1 MASKKKT
8 RRFSTSFHRKSP
20 FKIIGP
26 GVITGASD
34 DDPSGIGTYSQ
45 AGALFGFG
53 MLWMALFLFPLM
65 YTIQEICGRI
75 GLVTGSGLG
84 KVIKDKYSNKVMLPL
99 ASLLLIANTINIG
112 VDIGAMA
119 SSVRILFPQISPL
132 IATIGFTIFILFSE
146 IYLPY
151 NKFARVLKFA
161 ALSLFA
167 YVITAM
173 LVGGNATDIAFSTL
187 LPHIEFTKEYA
198 MMFVAIFGTTISPY
212 LFFWQTSEE
221 VEEEVMAG
229 KTKEIGKKR
238 SKQAGKTEF
247 RKMKADTAIGMAFSQ
262 VIMWAIIV
270 TCSGTLH
277 SQGITNIQ
285 TAEQAA
291 QALEPLVGG
300 SDFSGLIAKSVFTL
314 GIIGTGLLAIP
325 ILAGGCGYVLADTF
339 GWKQGLHKKFREAK
353 AFYTVISVATVIGL
367 FINLV
372 GIDPIQALIFSA
384 VINGVLALPMLVAIM
399 KISNDKSVLKD
410 KTNKRKTNF
419 VGWLTVMING
429 ISVVYMIITTL

>member
-1 MASKKKT
+1 M
-8 RRFSTSFHRKSP
+8 
-20 FKIIGP
+20 GP
-26 GVITGASD
+26 GIITGASD

-45 AGALFGFG
+45 AGALFGLG
-53 MLWMALFLFPLM
+53 MLWMAIFLFPLM

-84 KVIKDKYSNKVMLPL
+84 KVIKEKYSNKVMLPL

-112 VDIGAMA
+112 VDLGAMA
-119 SSVRILFPQISPL
+119 SSVRILFPEIPPL
-132 IATIGFTIFILFSE
+132 IATISFTVFILFAE

-151 NKFARVLKFA
+151 NKFARVLKIT

-167 YVITAM
+167 YVITA
-173 LVGGNATDIAFSTL
+173 LLIGGKSTEIILSTL

-212 LFFWQTSEE
+212 LFFWQTSAE

-262 VIMWAIIV
+262 IIMWAIIV

-277 SQGITNIQ
+277 SHGIINIQ

-291 QALEPLVGG
+291 EALEPLGG
-300 SDFSGLIAKSVFTL
+300 EPNFSSLVAKSIFAL

-339 GWKQGLHKKFREAK
+339 GWKQGLYKKFKQAK
-353 AFYTVISVATVIGL
+353 AFYSVISVATIIGL
-367 FINLV
+367 FINLA
-372 GIDPIQALIFSA
+372 GIDPIQALIYSA
-384 VINGVLALPMLVAIM
+384 VINGVLALPMLVVIM
-399 KISNDKSVLKD
+399 KISNDKRVLKD
-410 KTNKRKTNF
+410 NINDKRTNF
-419 VGWLTVMING
+419 VGWLTVLING
-429 ISVVYMIITTL
+429 ISVIYMIVTIL